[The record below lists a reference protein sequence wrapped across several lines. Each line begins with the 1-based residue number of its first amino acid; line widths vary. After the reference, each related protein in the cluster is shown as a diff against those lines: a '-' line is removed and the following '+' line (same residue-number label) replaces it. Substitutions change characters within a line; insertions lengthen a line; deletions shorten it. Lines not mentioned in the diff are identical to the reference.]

1 MMIQSF
7 MNANRFGN
15 SGDERAVTGTLGC
28 QVIDLSIF
36 ARAGLALITA
46 VFASVTA
53 IFLIFVF
60 FGS

>member
-1 MMIQSF
+1 MH
-7 MNANRFGN
+7 ANRFGN

-28 QVIDLSIF
+28 QVIELSIF